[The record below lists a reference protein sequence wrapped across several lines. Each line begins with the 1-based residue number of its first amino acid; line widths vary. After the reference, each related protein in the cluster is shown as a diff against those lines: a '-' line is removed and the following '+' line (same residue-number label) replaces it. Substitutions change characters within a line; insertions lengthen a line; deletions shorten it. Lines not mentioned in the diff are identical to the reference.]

1 MKWKV
6 VRLQPSCTACLLSDD
21 FEGQTDGSETFP
33 NGVVGAKRT
42 VRLRVKPFL
51 GKDNISLGIAF
62 LIASVFLAFRVR
74 FAFAHPTF
82 HRQTAFTLTP

>member
-6 VRLQPSCTACLLSDD
+6 VRLQPFCAACLLSDD
-21 FEGQTDGSETFP
+21 FEGRTDGSETFP

-51 GKDNISLGIAF
+51 GKDNISLGVAF
-62 LIASVFLAFRVR
+62 LIASALPFVCGSLS
-74 FAFAHPTF
+74 
-82 HRQTAFTLTP
+82 LI